1 MENIN
6 FTKDELFKSAIEN
19 IIDAINTL
27 EAERELKRVPEMLRA
42 HRLYGQAYSYLEL
55 VEAYLNIEEVDKW
68 LELKHKYNDL
78 KKELWKE
85 VR

>member
-1 MENIN
+1 MENII
-6 FTKDELFKSAIEN
+6 FTKDELFKSALEN
-19 IIDAINTL
+19 INNAINTL
-27 EAERELKRVPEMLRA
+27 EAERCLKRVPEMLRA
-42 HRLYGQAYSYLEL
+42 QRLYGQAYSYFEL